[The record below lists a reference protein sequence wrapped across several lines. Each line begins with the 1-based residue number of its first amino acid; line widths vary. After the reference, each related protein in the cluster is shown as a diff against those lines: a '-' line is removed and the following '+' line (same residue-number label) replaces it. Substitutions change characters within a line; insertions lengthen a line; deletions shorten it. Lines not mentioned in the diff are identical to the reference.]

1 MEKTERIE
9 RIEKTEKNAIVVLTR
24 GYTNILQYKTLI
36 NRNISI
42 SKNLN
47 LLEKET
53 IDILIFHEG
62 NILQHHQL
70 YISRFTPNLKLF
82 FINIKEH
89 AFKQEKKYIQVY
101 QPTSTFGLNYRHMCS
116 FWFVD
121 FWNYV
126 EEYNKIIRIDEDCI
140 IDFNISEMFCM
151 LQSKVAIYGMWT
163 KDEDF
168 VTSGLNDF
176 TRVFLKENIPD
187 LNNHYIIKHN
197 PSGPYT
203 NVFCLNLSQLR
214 DNKLIQNYIKE
225 VKLSNCIYKFRW
237 GDLQLWGEVLFY
249 LCDPSSYIKTNK
261 IKYFHGS
268 HKVQINSTFGKG

>member
-1 MEKTERIE
+1 M
-9 RIEKTEKNAIVVLTR
+9 EKTEKNAIVVLTR

-47 LLEKET
+47 LVEQET

-82 FINIKEH
+82 FINIKEY
-89 AFKQEKKYIQVY
+89 AFKQDKKYIQVY

-140 IDFNISEMFCM
+140 IDFNISEIFCM

-163 KDEDF
+163 KDDDF

-203 NVFCLNLSQLR
+203 NVFCLNLTQLR
-214 DNKLIQNYIKE
+214 DNKLIQKYIKE

-237 GDLQLWGEVLFY
+237 GDLPLWGEVLFY

-268 HKVQINSTFGKG
+268 HKVQINQPLKKSTFKKG